1 MPVDAQFSK
10 MTTAHTVSNS
20 FDFTTFARI
29 PGCLMVIS
37 SAICDSTE
45 LQRRFLHSPGST
57 TSSVGPTHVF
67 CVSPLPRLAELPA
80 LSCEEVQLRGL
91 RKDLGISRG
100 LLGNSVFLLGTRR
113 WHLLW
118 FRLRNVGHL
127 ATRNVSDLWRHCQG
141 VIVLSRGT
149 FEVRYH
155 CQHEVV
161 VLRIEGEVLLG
172 EGVRALGHH
181 GCGHGWAPD
190 DLPTLP
196 GALALQRLQFPA

>member
-100 LLGNSVFLLGTRR
+100 LLGNSVFCSEHAGGTSPLVADSDPLDVIFEADALWVVNRPLKLDTTASMRLL
-113 WHLLW
+113 
-118 FRLRNVGHL
+118 
-127 ATRNVSDLWRHCQG
+127 S
-141 VIVLSRGT
+141 S
-149 FEVRYH
+149 E
-155 CQHEVV
+155 
-161 VLRIEGEVLLG
+161 
-172 EGVRALGHH
+172 
-181 GCGHGWAPD
+181 
-190 DLPTLP
+190 
-196 GALALQRLQFPA
+196 